1 MRLMLP
7 IMILFAITISV
18 FAEDLVL
25 PATSEEEEAEES
37 PFDDIFEI
45 KGKVENGEMGVDELA
60 DLLDLGLSQNREA
73 EVAELAEIALGT
85 PQDIRDEDA
94 RYKAAL
100 ERTAERRSGG
110 KSDDTVYR
118 GRKMYEGSDDYKSD
132 ARINNAAG
140 AAYLLLNRGAAILQY
155 LNTAI
160 YLDPYYD
167 EPLVNLGLFYRV
179 KGKYELALEQYEK
192 ALQLAPANA
201 VTWYNKGVVLLRLG
215 RIEEALDAFKKSAAL
230 DAKFRE
236 PVRRTALIWLDIGD
250 YGKADSYL
258 QRLEYQI
265 ETADEAVSDGEVEEL
280 KTLLA
285 LTEKKLR
292 KPVATGVNDNYPT
305 IK

>member
-1 MRLMLP
+1 MRSVSIIILV
-7 IMILFAITISV
+7 MIVAGSV
-18 FAEDLVL
+18 FAEDLAL
-25 PATSEEEEAEES
+25 PAASEEEAEES
-37 PFDDIFEI
+37 PFDDIFEM
-45 KGKVENGEMGVDELA
+45 KGKVENGELGAEELA

-110 KSDDTVYR
+110 KNDDTVYR
-118 GRKMYEGSDDYKSD
+118 GRKTYEGSDGYKSN

-140 AAYLLLNRGAAILQY
+140 AVYLLLNRGAAALQY

-160 YLDPYYD
+160 YLDPAYD

-179 KGKYELALEQYEK
+179 KGKYELAMERYEK
-192 ALQLAPANA
+192 ALQLAPTNA

-215 RIEEALDAFKKSAAL
+215 RIEGALDAFKKSAAL
-230 DAKFRE
+230 DPKFRE

-258 QRLEYQI
+258 RRLEYQI
-265 ETADEAVSDGEVEEL
+265 ETADEIVSDEEIEEL
-280 KTLLA
+280 NILLA

-292 KPVATGVNDNYPT
+292 KPVATGVNENYPSD
-305 IK
+305 